1 MKPLLLLATLALAGF
16 LALRALFGGGSVTVH
31 QRLTLTIDTPE
42 GPRSAFAVTALTET
56 DRSGLLIPTD
66 HDGASRSVRGE
77 ALALEVTPGR
87 WLFLAL
93 EGWEDRSRAAQ
104 NWTYAAFPGPEAL
117 AALPL
122 DRAQPLPAAALPLM
136 LTFDDITDPATLRLV
151 DPADLAASFGP
162 GVRLVSVTLAITKA
176 RVTEGIIPGLPFWPK
191 AKSAETLTGLPAY
204 GTAAYPRILQTLP
217 PTALKR
223 D

>member
-1 MKPLLLLATLALAGF
+1 MKMLRMLMLAALLGSAAGLATAEDKKAPD
-16 LALRALFGGGSVTVH
+16 ATTKAA
-31 QRLTLTIDTPE
+31 P
-42 GPRSAFAVTALTET
+42 
-56 DRSGLLIPTD
+56 
-66 HDGASRSVRGE
+66 
-77 ALALEVTPGR
+77 
-87 WLFLAL
+87 FLAL

-104 NWTYAAFPGPEAL
+104 NWTYAAFPGPESL

-162 GVRLVSVTLAITKA
+162 GVRLVSATLAITKA

-204 GTAAYPRILQTLP
+204 GTAAYPPILQTLP